1 MGITRDM
8 ARNLKAILCALA
20 LAVLALATP
29 SAASGDECTA
39 AQLAE
44 IPTCQGKLTAPTWTD
59 KAVYCTYM
67 QAYIDCIAHENAE
80 CCEVASIDTALDALK
95 AANSANLAANC
106 EMKCGSHDGHD
117 HGSAAT
123 GVRAS
128 GFAALAVAVVAIAA
142 AAH

>member
-1 MGITRDM
+1 MGTRDM

-29 SAASGDECTA
+29 SAASGAECTA
-39 AQLAE
+39 AQQAE
-44 IPTCQGKLTAPTWTD
+44 IATCQGNLTPLTGTD
-59 KAVYCTYM
+59 KAVYCKYM
-67 QAYIDCIAHENAE
+67 QAYIDCIAHDNAE
-80 CCEVASIDTALDALK
+80 CCEVASIDTTLDALK
-95 AANSANLAANC
+95 EANKAYLAADC
-106 EMKCGSHDGHD
+106 EMKCGSHDGHDD